1 MTTTATNQRPNPKST
16 TAQHGVYLDDEHCCN
31 KQFFRNHQSCCG
43 AEKRFDR
50 AFVDVNF
57 LVEHG
62 DLASEQAVTAV
73 AHASIIPENMHGNV
87 LERPWERANKGA
99 AWRLLNQEMLGRRFP
114 WQPAGVAQSAR
125 AAVL

>member
-1 MTTTATNQRPNPKST
+1 MAMNSADYQPHKYDDYRNEPETESEVH

-50 AFVDVNF
+50 APVDVNF

-73 AHASIIPENMHGNV
+73 AHASIIPEGMHGNA
-87 LERPWERANKGA
+87 LERPWERANKGTA
-99 AWRLLNQEMLGRRFP
+99 
-114 WQPAGVAQSAR
+114 
-125 AAVL
+125 